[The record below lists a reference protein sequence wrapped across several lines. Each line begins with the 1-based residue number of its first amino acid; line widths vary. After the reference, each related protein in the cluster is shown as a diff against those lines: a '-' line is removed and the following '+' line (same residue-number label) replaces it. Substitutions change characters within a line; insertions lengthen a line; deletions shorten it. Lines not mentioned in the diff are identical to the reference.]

1 MEGSKIEKESMKP
14 KARFLISF
22 SHRIRDN
29 VEVIR
34 ASLRQDDYHHAM
46 AVMAAMAAGGFM
58 GSQGDCSCAYVDT
71 KESPNR

>member
-1 MEGSKIEKESMKP
+1 MS
-14 KARFLISF
+14 LDVNQ
-22 SHRIRDN
+22 IRDN

-34 ASLRQDDYHHAM
+34 ASLRQDDCHHAM

-71 KESPNR
+71 KESPNRWVSFQIQH